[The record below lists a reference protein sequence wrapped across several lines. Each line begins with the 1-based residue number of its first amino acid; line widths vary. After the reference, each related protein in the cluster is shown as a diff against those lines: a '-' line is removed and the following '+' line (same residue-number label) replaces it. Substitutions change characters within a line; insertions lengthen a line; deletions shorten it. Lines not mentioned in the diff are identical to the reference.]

1 MTITFVGHGYVG
13 LVSASI
19 FAELGNTVWVIGH
32 TPEKIEN
39 LKKGIIP
46 IYEPGLEEIVKR
58 NVEAKRLLFT
68 LDYNEAIPSSEV
80 VFIAVGTPP
89 KPNGEADLSVVYTVA
104 EKIGKYLDGY
114 TVVVTKSTVP
124 VGTNYEVK
132 KIIEEVI
139 PEKAEFAVASVP
151 EFLREGQ
158 AIEDTLHPDRV
169 VIGAE
174 TDKARDILLKLH
186 EPLDGKRVITTVQTA
201 EMIKY
206 TANAFLA
213 TKISFANAIA
223 QLCERVDADA
233 LKVLEGIGFDKRIG
247 SAFLSPG
254 PGYGGSC
261 FPKDVKAL
269 IAIAKQHG
277 YDFSLLKGVEEIN
290 KEAVLAVIQK
300 VKDFSPK
307 DDAEE
312 TKVGILGLSFKPDT
326 DDMRDAPS
334 IVVIESLQK
343 MGYFVQAYDPI
354 AMENAKKNVRNVVFC
369 KNAYEAATGA
379 DVLVVMTE
387 WNEFREI
394 DLRKIKSLMR
404 NPAIVD
410 ARNIYNPEDVKALG
424 FSYKGVGR

>member
-1 MTITFVGHGYVG
+1 MIITFVGHGYVG

-19 FAELGNTVWVIGH
+19 FADLGNTVWVIGH

-68 LDYNEAIPSSEV
+68 LDYKEAISSSEV

-89 KPNGEADLSVVYTVA
+89 KKTGEADLSVVYDVA
-104 EKIGKYLDGY
+104 EKIGKHLDGY
-114 TVVVTKSTVP
+114 TVVITKSTVP

-132 KIIEEVI
+132 KIIEKVL
-139 PEKAEFAVASVP
+139 PQKATFSVASAP

-158 AIEDTLHPDRV
+158 AISDTMHPDRI
-169 VIGAE
+169 VIGTDTKQAE
-174 TDKARDILLKLH
+174 DVLVKLH
-186 EPLDGKRVITTVQTA
+186 KAIDGPIIKTNILTA

-206 TANAFLA
+206 AANAFLA

-223 QLCERVDADA
+223 QLCEKTGANAID
-233 LKVLEGIGFDKRIG
+233 VLQGIGFDKRIG
-247 SAFLSPG
+247 KAFLSPG

-269 IAIAKQHG
+269 IAIARQHG
-277 YDFSLLKGVEEIN
+277 YDFSLLKDVEAIN
-290 KEAVLAVIQK
+290 KEAMISVVGK
-300 VKDFSPK
+300 VKEFFPK
-307 DDAEE
+307 DSKE
-312 TKVGILGLSFKPDT
+312 KKIGILGLSFKPDT

-334 IVVIESLQK
+334 IVVIEALQK
-343 MGYFVQAYDPI
+343 LGCKIQAFDPI
-354 AMENAKKNVRNVVFC
+354 AMENAKKNIKNVTFC
-369 KNAYEAATGA
+369 RDAYEAAA
-379 DVLVVMTE
+379 DTDVIVIMTE

-394 DLRKIKSLMR
+394 DLKKVKTLMR
-404 NPAIVD
+404 KPAIVD
-410 ARNIYNPEDVKALG
+410 ARNIFEPESVRALG
-424 FSYKGVGR
+424 FSYQGVGR